1 MERLA
6 YFDCPTGVAGD
17 MCLGALVDAGV
28 PVAELQ
34 RQLRGLPAE
43 LQFELTVQ
51 SVQRQGQR
59 ATQVRVQPQGDQ
71 PHHRHWDEIRT
82 LLAQATL
89 PPQVQAWS
97 QAIFA
102 RLAQAE
108 GTVHGI
114 PPEQVEFHEV
124 GAVDAIVDIVGTC
137 IGLHY
142 LNITHIYCSP
152 LPLGS
157 GTVSTAHGLMA
168 VPTPAVL
175 QLCQQKQVP
184 IYANGIDRELVTPT
198 GAAIVTTLAQGFGR
212 PPAMRL
218 ERVGWGAGQ
227 AELPLANVLRLWVG
241 SPIETVLSE
250 SVVVLA
256 TQVDDMSPQGLAY
269 ACDRLR
275 DAGAWDVWLQPIV
288 MKKGRSGVLVQVV
301 CPPELAER
309 CEAILFQETTTLGVR
324 RWVQERRILP
334 RRVVEVQTDWG
345 VVAVKVAEQGGQVVN
360 VQPEYEDCAR
370 IARAAGL
377 PWKQVHQQVIHRFWQ
392 DYGRIH
398 GQNAG

>member
-28 PVAELQ
+28 PVAELE
-34 RQLRGLPAE
+34 RQLRGLPGA

-59 ATQVRVQPQGDQ
+59 ATQVRVQPRGEQ
-71 PHHRHWDEIRT
+71 PHHRYWGDIRT

-102 RLAQAE
+102 QLAQAE
-108 GTVHGI
+108 AAVHGI
-114 PPEQVEFHEV
+114 PPEQVAFHEV

-142 LNITHIYCSP
+142 LNITQIYCSP
-152 LPLGS
+152 LPVGS
-157 GTVSTAHGLMA
+157 GTVATAHGVMA

-198 GAAIVTTLAQGFGR
+198 GAAIVTTLAQGFGH

-241 SPIETVLSE
+241 CPWAEPLRE

-269 ACDRLR
+269 ACEELR
-275 DAGAWDVWLQPIV
+275 AQGALDVWLQPIL

-301 CPPELAER
+301 CSPELAER
-309 CEAILFQETTTLGVR
+309 CEAILLRETTTLGVR
-324 RWVQERRILP
+324 RSVQERRILP
-334 RRVVEVQTDWG
+334 RRVVTVPTDWG
-345 VVAVKVAEQGGQVVN
+345 PVAVKVAEQGGQLVN

-370 IARAAGL
+370 IARASGL
-377 PWKQVHQQVIHRFWQ
+377 PWKQVYQQVIRRFWQ
-392 DYGRIH
+392 DYGQVH
-398 GQNAG
+398 GQNPG